1 MSQAV
6 ANSPVFWGLLL
17 GGLAAGYA
25 LPTIIALIRHVE
37 SIATVLILN
46 LFPLSWPAALMM
58 TCTLSCRDDW
68 PPCA

>member
-6 ANSPVFWGLLL
+6 ANSSVFWVLLL

-46 LFPLSWPAALMM
+46 LFPLAWPAALVMACM
-58 TCTLSCRDDW
+58 LPRKDAC
-68 PPCA
+68 